1 MRKSLKLLIFTLLM
15 ILLVLPVYG
24 FAGNVSDYL
33 ILQDISGYKFM
44 GEGGGKG
51 SGIVAATG
59 HFGEDHSDESYGALY
74 FNETNEIGVKVQVT
88 HHAGSDSDR
97 WLLHEVEDGYRD
109 TNTLSAGLAKS
120 SRLREINGNRIFF
133 YGGGVV
139 AYSWL
144 SNNIVV
150 NIQYTNLSGP
160 KPEPLEVVKAY
171 LAKFPSTVPAMTI
184 DQAHNEQWIKDEM
197 ERRLWLCDKWFMAL
211 QLGKA
216 KLDKVLKESV
226 DHMNV
231 FLAYREKYYGVSAR
245 KEKGVLWEYLQAK
258 NGTAIK
264 NKLAEYKSWWE
275 ANKDK
280 PINL

>member
-1 MRKSLKLLIFTLLM
+1 MRKTTIIF
-15 ILLVLPVYG
+15 ILLLLYPVIV
-24 FAGNVSDYL
+24 FSQTINNYL
-33 ILQDISGYKFM
+33 ILNDIGEYKYRPKRTIEIY
-44 GEGGGKG
+44 GN
-51 SGIVAATG
+51 SGILISTG
-59 HFGEDHSDESYGALY
+59 HFPLDHDDITY
-74 FNETNEIGVKVQVT
+74 ETRYVHPITISGVSVQVT
-88 HHAGSDSDR
+88 QHAGSDSDR

-216 KLDKVLKESV
+216 GQKEIGRAHV
-226 DHMNV
+226 
-231 FLAYREKYYGVSAR
+231 
-245 KEKGVLWEYLQAK
+245 
-258 NGTAIK
+258 
-264 NKLAEYKSWWE
+264 
-275 ANKDK
+275 
-280 PINL
+280 